1 MVPNRFM
8 LLANVLYCC
17 EKNNT
22 QVYTLVY
29 VFDKGAKQTLTK
41 EIRGT
46 AYIAHNQV
54 GGFLHCCFVDSLL
67 HKMLFLES
75 CIYSLSDS
83 YPAFFLPIATTSNKN
98 F

>member
-1 MVPNRFM
+1 MMVPNRVM

-29 VFDKGAKQTLTK
+29 LFDKDAKQTLTK

-54 GGFLHCCFVDSLL
+54 GGFLRSCFEANKIHLRLDSL
-67 HKMLFLES
+67 
-75 CIYSLSDS
+75 
-83 YPAFFLPIATTSNKN
+83 
-98 F
+98 